1 MVSASQIAWYRPLP
15 ERHRVDVLSR
25 KGQARLP
32 LSGDERVQV
41 GDYAQVRMRTIVFA
55 LRSLDSRRPLLLDG
69 IVAAWFVFLGL
80 VLAATLAEGGG
91 EFRTIDAGGVALTVA
106 QTAPLLFRRRWPL
119 ATLAVILMAVVTLS
133 AAGYEANNAGLMAA
147 VVGFYTVVE
156 RETVVRVATA
166 ALLCA
171 ATISLFYL
179 TTREEV
185 ESFATE
191 ALDAGAA
198 FGGALLLGIFVRT
211 RRAQTVTAVRR
222 AAQLEE
228 EQEMATEAAIA
239 DERKRIS
246 RELHDAVGHAL
257 NLVVIQAGA
266 AERVI
271 SVHPERAHQALDAI
285 QSAGRQALTD
295 LDRMLGILDAPATT
309 SGGGATPGMARL
321 EALVAQTREAGLPV
335 GLTVDGSPRPLSRST
350 DQSAY
355 RIVQEALTNA
365 LKHRGLAPTEVRVHY
380 GRAALEIEVVDE
392 GPGGQVSV
400 NGSGRGLA
408 GMRERA
414 RLFGGEL
421 EAGPGPDGGYRIRAL
436 LPIERDAQ

>member
-1 MVSASQIAWYRPLP
+1 M
-15 ERHRVDVLSR
+15 
-25 KGQARLP
+25 
-32 LSGDERVQV
+32 
-41 GDYAQVRMRTIVFA
+41 
-55 LRSLDSRRPLLLDG
+55 
-69 IVAAWFVFLGL
+69 
-80 VLAATLAEGGG
+80 
-91 EFRTIDAGGVALTVA
+91 
-106 QTAPLLFRRRWPL
+106 
-119 ATLAVILMAVVTLS
+119 
-133 AAGYEANNAGLMAA
+133 
-147 VVGFYTVVE
+147 
-156 RETVVRVATA
+156 
-166 ALLCA
+166 
-171 ATISLFYL
+171 
-179 TTREEV
+179 
-185 ESFATE
+185 
-191 ALDAGAA
+191 
-198 FGGALLLGIFVRT
+198 
-211 RRAQTVTAVRR
+211 
-222 AAQLEE
+222 
-228 EQEMATEAAIA
+228 
-239 DERKRIS
+239 
-246 RELHDAVGHAL
+246 

-365 LKHRGLAPTEVRVHY
+365 LKHSGPAPTEVRVHY